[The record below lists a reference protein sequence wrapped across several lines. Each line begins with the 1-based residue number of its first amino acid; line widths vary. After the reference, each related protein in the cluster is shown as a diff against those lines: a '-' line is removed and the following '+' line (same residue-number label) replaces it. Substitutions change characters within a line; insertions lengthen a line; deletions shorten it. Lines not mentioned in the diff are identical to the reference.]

1 MAAANQTTDRWRAP
15 IEERAGAIVVVGMAL
30 SAIGLFLDTQS
41 ARSIVQGCGIAVVL
55 LGAILLFTRPIQV
68 LHSERKRIEANPNTF
83 PAIFRMAY
91 AFGLIAFLMPAVL
104 MFLPDVRAFD
114 SDSGQLCGEKP
125 CPKPDESGV
134 RKGGSAPGGKA
145 KPEEA
150 ARTVVSRDEDGSH
163 DPWNWEPIAILI
175 GCDYSSSTAI
185 DAQNATVRVPNEHC
199 GTLDPQWVV
208 SIGGWV
214 LDCDAAGHCGQPAG
228 GSKPGPPPAGGN
240 AGEPPPLQPPGIDPV
255 PPSQPV
261 VVHVPPSSLVAEPL
275 EVRLAAVSP
284 EPVHSGSVECPKS
297 HAHPISGGVVVPLY
311 FVFIAL
317 LGGSVGL
324 LRKLPE
330 FQYRSDDDYV
340 PAEGEMTKLTPNLAR
355 DFVLFQLIQLL
366 TAPVVALVAFAI
378 VEPDSMVS
386 TLLLAFGAGFS
397 SEPFLILV
405 REFTERVADNRA
417 KQVPLGVGAKLVPG
431 RYARLVSI
439 VGTRAAG
446 SVGKILKVDATKN
459 TAELEFA
466 DPTGLVTETIP
477 IDQLAVV

>member
-1 MAAANQTTDRWRAP
+1 MTAANQTTGRWREP
-15 IEERAGAIVVVGMAL
+15 IEGRAGAIVVVGLAL

-41 ARSIVQGCGIAVVL
+41 ARSMVQGCGIAVVL

-104 MFLPDVRAFD
+104 MFLPDVTAFD
-114 SDSGQLCGEKP
+114 SDSGQLCLGKP
-125 CPKPDESGV
+125 CPTPDQSGV
-134 RKGGSAPGGKA
+134 RKGESAAGGEA
-145 KPEEA
+145 KPEDA
-150 ARTVVSRDEDGSH
+150 ARTGVSRDDDGSH
-163 DPWNWEPIAILI
+163 DAWNWEPIAILI
-175 GCDYSSSTAI
+175 GCDYSSSAAT
-185 DAQNATVRVPNEHC
+185 DAQNAGVRLPNEHC
-199 GTLDPQWVV
+199 GALDPQWVV

-228 GSKPGPPPAGGN
+228 SSKPGSLAPGVNGG
-240 AGEPPPLQPPGIDPV
+240 EQPSSIPPGIDPV
-255 PPSQPV
+255 PPSQPLQV
-261 VVHVPPSSLVAEPL
+261 NMPPPAPAAKPPEESVAALP
-275 EVRLAAVSP
+275 RAA
-284 EPVHSGSVECPKS
+284 VHSGSSACPKS

-378 VEPDSMVS
+378 VEPNSTVS
-386 TLLLAFGAGFS
+386 TLLLAFAAGFS

-417 KQVPLGVGAKLVPG
+417 KQVPLGLGAKLVPG
-431 RYARLVSI
+431 RYVRLVSI

-446 SVGKILKVDATKN
+446 SVGKVLKVDGTKN
-459 TAELEFA
+459 TADLEFA
-466 DPTGLVTETIP
+466 DPAGIVTETIP
-477 IDQLAVV
+477 LDQLAVV